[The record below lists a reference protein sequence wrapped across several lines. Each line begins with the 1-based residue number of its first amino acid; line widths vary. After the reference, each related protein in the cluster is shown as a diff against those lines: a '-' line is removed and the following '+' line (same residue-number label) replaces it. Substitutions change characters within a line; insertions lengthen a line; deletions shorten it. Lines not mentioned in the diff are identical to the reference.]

1 MEAILSSQTKSKS
14 GFINSFPEVMKALLA
29 ACLVTGIFSSS
40 SPSRSRRSIDP
51 PYNLARVARSLEPQ
65 SAPPRPRTPRYE
77 MSPRYEE
84 PEVQDSWLDEESVE
98 AVEAPRSLSRYPAQ
112 ERRSRQ
118 VERSGGT
125 RGQRQVRSG
134 HCRD

>member
-1 MEAILSSQTKSKS
+1 
-14 GFINSFPEVMKALLA
+14 MKALLA
-29 ACLVTGIFSSS
+29 ACLIAGTSSTHS
-40 SPSRSRRSIDP
+40 LSRSSRSIDP

-65 SAPPRPRTPRYE
+65 SPPPRPRTPRYE

-84 PEVQDSWLDEESVE
+84 PEVQDAWQDGRQYSYEESVE

-118 VERSGGT
+118 VERSGGA
-125 RGQRQVRSG
+125 RGQRQVGVASALAG
-134 HCRD
+134 VHLL

>member
-1 MEAILSSQTKSKS
+1 MR
-14 GFINSFPEVMKALLA
+14 ALLA
-29 ACLVTGIFSSS
+29 ACLVAGAFSSS
-40 SPSRSRRSIDP
+40 SQSRSRRSIDP

-84 PEVQDSWLDEESVE
+84 PEVQDSWQDESVE
-98 AVEAPRSLSRYPAQ
+98 AVEVPRSLSRYPAQ

-118 VERSGGT
+118 VERSGGA

-134 HCRD
+134 DRRD